1 MYANT
6 FEPYRQFYQ
15 ENESLDLEAIRKEE
29 HGMVTM
35 TLIYPA
41 SKFRLRGALSPFPS
55 TPTPVPMK
63 APWELACRLCID
75 KERML
80 GGILGKQIYNKS

>member
-29 HGMVTM
+29 HGMVIM
-35 TLIYPA
+35 ALIVSLRA
-41 SKFRLRGALSPFPS
+41 SSGSEALSPPSPHPSPLFP
-55 TPTPVPMK
+55 
-63 APWELACRLCID
+63 
-75 KERML
+75 
-80 GGILGKQIYNKS
+80 